1 MLVIF
6 VGLLNLALVRWSMF
20 LNASTEGKAR
30 LKIIWPVM
38 GLTWMFSALMWL
50 LPTTGLMN
58 FERHVGWE
66 LVCVTGTAPVFYWLL
81 RLQIGILAK
90 KIDL

>member
-1 MLVIF
+1 MVVVF
-6 VGLLNLALVRWSMF
+6 VGLINLAMVRWSIL
-20 LNASTEGKAR
+20 LNRATEGKGR
-30 LKIIWPVM
+30 LRVVWPVL
-38 GLTWMFSALMWL
+38 GVTWLFSALMWI
-50 LPTTGLMN
+50 LPTVGLMDI
-58 FERHVGWE
+58 EYHMGWE

>member
-1 MLVIF
+1 MVVIF
-6 VGLLNLALVRWSMF
+6 VGLVNLAFVKWSR
-20 LNASTEGKAR
+20 LLDKATGGKAR
-30 LKIIWPVM
+30 LKLVWGVLATTWLFSVM
-38 GLTWMFSALMWL
+38 MWL
-50 LPTTGLMN
+50 LPTFGLLDM
-58 FERHVGWE
+58 EHHMGWE